1 MHLTIRKAPLVK
13 NVKIFFTEVRVSK
26 QGKVIWVVTFA
37 GSNRQHLLSTD
48 FLGISWAPHVGPA
61 DARGTGYIIFSH

>member
-1 MHLTIRKAPLVK
+1 MHLTIGKAPLVK
-13 NVKIFFTEVRVSK
+13 NVKNLFTEVRVSK

-37 GSNRQHLLSTD
+37 GSNRQPLINTD

-61 DARGTGYIIFSH
+61 DARGTDYTIFSH